1 MKYYKKDS
9 EILALEYRDINNL
22 SSTVFDLEGWQE
34 ISFDHYQEL
43 LVRQTGR
50 TTRLA
55 DKYIQQLF
63 SEGFVE
69 VKDHH
74 TSGRSGHEH
83 LFSIIFNRLKNE
95 HHHLFVD
102 LRLEFSKAN
111 SFHSIKLL

>member
-22 SSTVFDLEGWQE
+22 TSTVFDLEGWQE

-43 LVRQTGR
+43 LVIRTGR

-55 DKYIQQLF
+55 DDYIQQLF
-63 SEGFVE
+63 SEGFV
-69 VKDHH
+69 VVRDHH

-95 HHHLFVD
+95 HHHLFAD
-102 LRLEFSKAN
+102 FRLEFVN
-111 SFHSIKLL
+111 TGSFHSIRLL